1 MKLKSMIPERSPSTL
16 IRRFGEARLVRH
28 RNGEH
33 ELIGGNTG
41 DRTAAYEWVSLF
53 AHEIVF
59 RHFHGQADQ
68 PARKSLGLPRIWVT
82 VN

>member
-1 MKLKSMIPERSPSTL
+1 MKLKSMIPQRSPSTL
-16 IRRFGEARLVRH
+16 IRRFGAARLVRH

-59 RHFHGQADQ
+59 RHFLGRADH
-68 PARKSLGLPRIWVT
+68 PARQSARLPRILVT

>member
-1 MKLKSMIPERSPSTL
+1 MKLKSMIPQRSPSTL
-16 IRRFGEARLVRH
+16 IRRFGGARLVRH

-33 ELIGGNTG
+33 ELVGGNDG

-59 RHFHGQADQ
+59 RHFHGRAGQ
-68 PARKSLGLPRIWVT
+68 PARKSAGLPRILVT
-82 VN
+82 MN